1 MTGRIRTAAICLV
14 FMGIGLYAQSI
25 WDVANRANTAVFQLR
40 CRGGAGYEF
49 RSLGFRQVGQQQLRM
64 AVALVFAPGG
74 AAAGTKGEGLQP
86 GTCAWVDRPLN
97 SSEPREVHFII
108 PAYLQIG
115 IGTIDTSPS
124 AAERHPDLP
133 SMMAY
138 LKGQSHYWTFTA
150 FNTNSGYFDTTTHGY
165 WRDFSQ
171 LPDKTPEAA
180 TAVTATTA
188 KWTARASIGGGF
200 TADSREVAVDGDGHV
215 LINGTRGKIRCS
227 AELDVI
233 QIQRIEA
240 AIDRSHPEK
249 WLPSYALKSN
259 PNGCCDQSNAGLRI
273 ERVDSDGRRSTRST
287 HWFNDSAT
295 QVPEGVSSL
304 FDTIWNIRK
313 ACEF

>member
-1 MTGRIRTAAICLV
+1 
-14 FMGIGLYAQSI
+14 MGIGLHAQSI
-25 WDVANRANTAVFQLR
+25 WDVPNRANTAVFQLR

-64 AVALVFAPGG
+64 AVAFVFASGG

-97 SSEPREVHFII
+97 SSEPKEVHLII

-138 LKGQSHYWTFTA
+138 LKDQSHYWSFTA
-150 FNTNSGYFDTTTHGY
+150 FNTNNGYFDTTAHGY
-165 WRDFSQ
+165 WKDFG
-171 LPDKTPEAA
+171 AA
-180 TAVTATTA
+180 TRAQTLEVTPASTASWTA
-188 KWTARASIGGGF
+188 KASISNGF
-200 TADSREVAVDGDGHV
+200 TAGGREVAVDGDGHV
-215 LINGTRGKIRCS
+215 LINSTRGKIRCS
-227 AELDVI
+227 AELDVV

-259 PNGCCDQSNAGLRI
+259 PNGCCDQSSAGLHI
-273 ERVDSDGRRSTRST
+273 ERVDSNGRRVTHST
-287 HWFNDSAT
+287 HWFNDSAN
-295 QVPEGVSSL
+295 QVPQGVSSL

-313 ACEF
+313 ACEL